1 MREIY
6 RSLIILLPLIVMITY
21 GTILITDQDDALVYF
36 EPKEFP
42 QFDLQDLEDR
52 EIDLAAFN
60 GISLLNVWASWCI
73 TCLVEHPFLTQL
85 SKNEITV
92 IGLNYKDSQ
101 LKAQQWLGK
110 RGDPYL
116 FSIYDPRGDLAFDLG
131 VTGAP
136 ETFLIF
142 NQEIIGHIQGELNQ
156 EKWQSTL
163 VPLINA
169 ATMTNR

>member
-1 MREIY
+1 MSAIY
-6 RSLIILLPLIVMITY
+6 RSLIILLPLIVLITY

-85 SKNEITV
+85 SKNEITL

-101 LKAQQWLGK
+101 LKAKQWLGEEG
-110 RGDPYL
+110 RP
-116 FSIYDPRGDLAFDLG
+116 IY
-131 VTGAP
+131 
-136 ETFLIF
+136 IF
-142 NQEIIGHIQGELNQ
+142 NL
-156 EKWQSTL
+156 
-163 VPLINA
+163 
-169 ATMTNR
+169 

>member
-1 MREIY
+1 MNAIY
-6 RSLIILLPLIVMITY
+6 RSLIILLPLIVLITY

-110 RGDPYL
+110 RIQAIQG
-116 FSIYDPRGDLAFDLG
+116 PRRAVQCDGDLTIQHFVLGAVQVRKVAHTRTQDKGGVWFD
-131 VTGAP
+131 
-136 ETFLIF
+136 
-142 NQEIIGHIQGELNQ
+142 
-156 EKWQSTL
+156 
-163 VPLINA
+163 
-169 ATMTNR
+169 TMRME